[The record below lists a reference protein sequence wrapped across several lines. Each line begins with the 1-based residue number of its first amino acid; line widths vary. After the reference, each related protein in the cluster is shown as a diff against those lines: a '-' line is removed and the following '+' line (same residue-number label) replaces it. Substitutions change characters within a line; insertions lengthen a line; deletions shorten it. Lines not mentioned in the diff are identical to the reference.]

1 VCDGETKRAALKLV
15 CETSSSLFA
24 SMPNASGQART
35 LARAVFLSGI
45 LNPAALARIESAV
58 KAEMERMDGGR
69 LFGAVWRRRLWFVRH
84 LLAGWGRIDGERQ
97 KGWRRFVGLTPAA
110 SFRRAKDSIRDA
122 NESIKATVLDV
133 AKRNAKPSEVPEDI
147 RSINDAKERFEAMY
161 RANNW
166 TPGEIRNQIKALR
179 RTRLVGI
186 LMGSFSILS
195 VFFLV
200 FIVPGWLLIFV
211 VPTGSCLAILSF
223 AQVFKYA
230 LWETQI
236 RLREFIGV
244 KEFVSRDDFWVR
256 LLG

>member
-1 VCDGETKRAALKLV
+1 
-15 CETSSSLFA
+15 
-24 SMPNASGQART
+24 
-35 LARAVFLSGI
+35 
-45 LNPAALARIESAV
+45 
-58 KAEMERMDGGR
+58 
-69 LFGAVWRRRLWFVRH
+69 
-84 LLAGWGRIDGERQ
+84 
-97 KGWRRFVGLTPAA
+97 LTPAA